1 MRRATTAA
9 VDRGVPPSIEVL
21 QGIRWDVGH
30 VLQRVGRH
38 PMVGLHF
45 LDQNLLDDMP
55 LLKILLLLDSVDEAV
70 QISLRVGETAVCVK
84 LLNVIQLLVELS
96 HRRRMCRQSDP

>member
-1 MRRATTAA
+1 MLRGATTAT

-21 QGIRWDVGH
+21 EGIWWDVGH
-30 VLQRVGRH
+30 VLQRLRRH

-55 LLKILLLLDSVDEAV
+55 LLKILLLLDSVDKAV
-70 QISLRVGETAVCVK
+70 
-84 LLNVIQLLVELS
+84 
-96 HRRRMCRQSDP
+96 